1 MTCKKCN
8 GKGSYMYD
16 EHHIQPCEVCCKH
29 DGGFWLLEEHYGEN
43 NGKLCCKQGCGF
55 TKELEGEK

>member
-1 MTCKKCN
+1 
-8 GKGSYMYD
+8 MYD

-55 TKELEGEK
+55 TKELEGGKNE